1 MQKTYT
7 FKSPW
12 SRPGILRSYQSA
24 ATLRA
29 EKGQAPKRSSPVK
42 GQLTFK
48 LTACTAGLSGRHH
61 SGMKPSCARCH
72 SNALFVTI
80 ENSRLWVGWEIKPGE
95 TRKPRTSFSWEQPE
109 SSRHR
114 QLFFTVCFYPGL
126 CLLVCLKKKHQ
137 QNKHTRKHISTFATP
152 ESTFFQT
159 GLWLLPATN
168 GLGWLGLV
176 LMQQDGIA
184 ELWKYPSII

>member
-12 SRPGILRSYQSA
+12 SRSGILRSYQST

-48 LTACTAGLSGRHH
+48 LTACTAGLSGRPR
-61 SGMKPSCARCH
+61 SGMRPSCARCH

-80 ENSRLWVGWEIKPGE
+80 ENGRLWVGWEIKPGE
-95 TRKPRTSFSWEQPE
+95 TRKLHTSFSWEQPE

-114 QLFFTVCFYPGL
+114 QLFFTVCSYPGL
-126 CLLVCLKKKHQ
+126 CLLVCLKKPT
-137 QNKHTRKHISTFATP
+137 NKTNTL
-152 ESTFFQT
+152 ESTSVLLWPLRAHFFRQVCDYY
-159 GLWLLPATN
+159 LPQM
-168 GLGWLGLV
+168 V
-176 LMQQDGIA
+176 
-184 ELWKYPSII
+184 